1 MTITTLHLKEA
12 LAFDSIYQVLSWY
25 DRANAHLFLLN
36 KSDELTPRASKLTMI
51 VAEHHLES
59 PKMRYKEDRA
69 CYYKQEY
76 KDCPFD
82 DMPPEWQP
90 LDQYRAFNPEVTKL
104 IKNLK

>member
-12 LAFDSIYQVLSWY
+12 LAIDSIYEVLSWY
-25 DRANAHLFLLN
+25 DRANTHLFLLK
-36 KSDELTPRASKLTMI
+36 KSDELTPRVSKLTML
-51 VAEHHLES
+51 VAEYKLES

-82 DMPPEWQP
+82 EMPPEWQP